1 MKQDS
6 QFTLKLQEWMNT
18 PDSQKDWAAGA
29 LLLLQLSGN
38 RIMYHNLSINP
49 KGKAEFI
56 KGQLQKYLNFRL
68 QQLTHDEVE
77 EMQQKVDEIVKNVI
91 KPDAVVVNLAPVD
104 AGSTAVAPA
113 VAPSIAN
120 SEASAKG
127 KSEEFAE
134 FKAGKRADHDL
145 LPVEIQALYV
155 ENLDIINRMREL
167 HLKLRTLSL
176 ENTTCPDSE
185 RYPFLKEIIALD
197 KRRVANWDTY
207 DHYVAG
213 TTVPTEPAPEP
224 APEPVAEPAPAESG
238 TTEPTAEP
246 APEPAAEPAEESPVV
261 VNEPKAPAPEENA
274 TVPEVSTEDTE
285 APASA
290 EAKPKKAKAKT
301 ATKRTTKKSA
311 KKA

>member
-1 MKQDS
+1 
-6 QFTLKLQEWMNT
+6 
-18 PDSQKDWAAGA
+18 
-29 LLLLQLSGN
+29 
-38 RIMYHNLSINP
+38 
-49 KGKAEFI
+49 
-56 KGQLQKYLNFRL
+56 
-68 QQLTHDEVE
+68 
-77 EMQQKVDEIVKNVI
+77 MQVKVDEIVAKVI
-91 KPDAVVVNLAPVD
+91 KPFAVVETLNSD
-104 AGSTAVAPA
+104 A
-113 VAPSIAN
+113 
-120 SEASAKG
+120 AKAG

-134 FKAGKRADHDL
+134 FKAGKRADHDA
-145 LPVEIQALYV
+145 LPAEIQALYT
-155 ENLDIINRMREL
+155 ENLDLVHRMREL
-167 HLKLRTLSL
+167 HMKLRSLSL
-176 ENTTCPDSE
+176 ENATCPESE

-224 APEPVAEPAPAESG
+224 APEPVAEPAPAESD

-261 VNEPKAPAPEENA
+261 VNEPEAPTPEENA
-274 TVPEVSTEDTE
+274 TVPEVSTEGTE

-301 ATKRTTKKSA
+301 AAKRTTKKSA

>member
-6 QFTLKLQEWMNT
+6 QFTLKLQEWMNM
-18 PDSQKDWAAGA
+18 PDNQKDWAEGA
-29 LLLLQLSGN
+29 ILLLQLSGN
-38 RIMYHNLSINP
+38 RIMYHNISINP
-49 KGKAEFI
+49 KGKADFI

-91 KPDAVVVNLAPVD
+91 KPDAVMVNLPPVNTD
-104 AGSTAVAPA
+104 STAVAP
-113 VAPSIAN
+113 VAEAKPS
-120 SEASAKG
+120 G

-197 KRRVANWDTY
+197 KHRVANWDTY
-207 DHYVAG
+207 DHYVVG
-213 TTVPTEPAPEP
+213 TTVHTEPTPEHVPEP
-224 APEPVAEPAPAESG
+224 A
-238 TTEPTAEP
+238 
-246 APEPAAEPAEESPVV
+246 
-261 VNEPKAPAPEENA
+261 
-274 TVPEVSTEDTE
+274 DD
-285 APASA
+285 
-290 EAKPKKAKAKT
+290 AKPKKAKAKT
-301 ATKRTTKKSA
+301 ATKRSTNKKSVKIA
-311 KKA
+311 

>member
-104 AGSTAVAPA
+104 AGSTAVAP
-113 VAPSIAN
+113 SIAN

-134 FKAGKRADHDL
+134 FKAGKRGDHDL

-261 VNEPKAPAPEENA
+261 VNEPEAPAPEENA
-274 TVPEVSTEDTE
+274 TVPEISTEGTE

-290 EAKPKKAKAKT
+290 EAKPKKKA
-301 ATKRTTKKSA
+301 AAKRTTKKSA

>member
-261 VNEPKAPAPEENA
+261 VNEPEAPAPEENA
-274 TVPEVSTEDTE
+274 TVPEVSTEGTE

>member
-56 KGQLQKYLNFRL
+56 KGQLKKYLNFRL

-104 AGSTAVAPA
+104 AGSTAVT
-113 VAPSIAN
+113 PSIAN

-207 DHYVAG
+207 DHYVVG

-224 APEPVAEPAPAESG
+224 APEPVAEPAPAESD

-246 APEPAAEPAEESPVV
+246 APEPAADPAEESPVV
-261 VNEPKAPAPEENA
+261 VNEPEAPAPEENA
-274 TVPEVSTEDTE
+274 TVPEISTEGTE

-290 EAKPKKAKAKT
+290 EAKPKKKT
-301 ATKRTTKKSA
+301 TAKRTTKKSA

>member
-104 AGSTAVAPA
+104 AGSTAVT
-113 VAPSIAN
+113 PSIAN

-207 DHYVAG
+207 DHYVVG

-238 TTEPTAEP
+238 ITEPTAEP

-261 VNEPKAPAPEENA
+261 ANEPETPAPKENA
-274 TVPEVSTEDTE
+274 TVPEVSTEGTE

-290 EAKPKKAKAKT
+290 EAKPKKKA
-301 ATKRTTKKSA
+301 AAKRTTKKSA